1 MSYLAFSVFAAKNR
15 CSHFLGASG
24 PCSAMSVL
32 ISLSFFFSD
41 YQLSLARS
49 RVLTFCRNSELT
61 DVYMKRLCAKQQ
73 CENFSVPASSSTR
86 YSLVY

>member
-32 ISLSFFFSD
+32 TSLSFFFRAINCHSPTAGR
-41 YQLSLARS
+41 LHSAGTPSLR
-49 RVLTFCRNSELT
+49 
-61 DVYMKRLCAKQQ
+61 M
-73 CENFSVPASSSTR
+73 ST
-86 YSLVY
+86 